1 MYIILIGIVLR
12 ILFAYFNAFH
22 GPLLGA
28 DADAIRFHDTAIAIS
43 EGTKNFNMGVGWVY
57 ASILGIIYKYSFDSI
72 FFGSLFS
79 ILAWLISAIILL
91 KLIKILKI
99 ESSYKNLILILY
111 SLWPSVLIFS
121 SVTLR
126 EPFQLL
132 FFNLAI
138 LSFLKIFVE
147 NKAKY
152 SFLFFLSLILLSYLH
167 KVFVIYSGIFALF
180 YFLFYLK
187 LLRIQK
193 IYVLLAIFSIIVF
206 LIYLNFGQ
214 LLDYFYSK
222 VPLDQ
227 KHFFEILEIHINN
240 MTKSRAS
247 YQVERVIIF
256 NYQDF
261 LNYILTSTKNY
272 FLQPTPTNQE
282 LFIDFMLYCENL
294 IRLIIIFFIL
304 FKLLNVNMGNY
315 RVYLALSIVLFSSEI
330 GWALGTN
337 NWGTAVRHHIPSF
350 GLLFVLAFF
359 NYNNSK
365 N

>member
-1 MYIILIGIVLR
+1 MYIILAGIVLR

-28 DADAIRFHDTAIAIS
+28 DADAIRFHNYAIAVS
-43 EGTKNFNMGVGWVY
+43 EGTKNFNMGVGWIY
-57 ASILGIIYKYSFDSI
+57 ASILGLIYKYSFDSM

-79 ILAWLISAIILL
+79 ILAWLISAIILV
-91 KLIKILKI
+91 KSFKILKI
-99 ESSYKNLILILY
+99 ENLFGKLILTLY

-138 LSFLKIFVE
+138 FSFLKIFIE
-147 NKAKY
+147 SKAKY

-167 KVFVIYSGIFALF
+167 KVFVIYSGIFVLF
-180 YFLFYLK
+180 YFLFYLN
-187 LLRIQK
+187 LLGKQK
-193 IYVLLAIFSIIVF
+193 IIILLSIFFLIVF
-206 LIYLNFGQ
+206 VIYLNFGQ
-214 LLDYFYSK
+214 ILEYFYSK

-227 KHFFEILEIHINN
+227 KHFFEIVETHINN
-240 MTKSRAS
+240 MTKSRAT
-247 YQVERVIIF
+247 YQVENIIIF
-256 NYQDF
+256 NYEDF

-272 FLQPTPTNQE
+272 FLQPTPINQE

-294 IRLIIIFFIL
+294 LRLTIILFIL
-304 FKLLNVNMGNY
+304 IKLLNVNMNNY
-315 RVYLALSIVLFSSEI
+315 RVYLALFIVLFSSEI

-359 NYNNSK
+359 NYKNSK